1 MPHPKDGYHLA
12 DGTKVPSVT
21 TILGQFKDPGRL
33 LQWAFKQGKNPKI
46 KKLYE
51 ASQDAKDIGTIVHAL
66 VEDDVHERPIV
77 RPDNVSDENWAKVE
91 QGFSAYLSWKRRSKL
106 VIVETE
112 VGMVS
117 ETVRYGGTLDAIGLI
132 GDEKAR
138 CLPDWKTSN
147 AIYAD
152 YLVQIAAYG
161 HLYAENFPDKP
172 LDGGYDLCRFS
183 KEFGDFHHLHLDD
196 LSDAWQVFLHL
207 RAAYDGMEI
216 LKRRIK

>member
-1 MPHPKDGYHLA
+1 MPHPKDGYHTA
-12 DGTKVPSVT
+12 DGAKVPSVT
-21 TILGQFKDPGRL
+21 TILGQFKDPGGL
-33 LQWAFKQGKNPKI
+33 LQWAFKQGKNPNI
-46 KKLYE
+46 KKLYQ
-51 ASQDAKDIGTIVHAL
+51 ASEDAMEIGTIAHSL
-66 VEDDVHERPIV
+66 VEDDVHGREIV
-77 RPDNVSDENWAKVE
+77 RPEKVSDENWARAL
-91 QGFSAYLSWKRRSKL
+91 QSFGAYQSWKRRSKL

-117 ETVRYGGTLDAIGLI
+117 ETHRFGGTLDAIALI
-132 GDEKAR
+132 GDERAR

-147 AIYAD
+147 AIHAD

-161 HLYAENFPDKP
+161 HLWLETHPDQP

-196 LSDAWQVFLHL
+196 LEDAWRTFLHL
-207 RAAYDGMEI
+207 RAAYDSMEI